1 MSVERRD
8 CVKRNVT
15 MTQLPEGRRKSHVQS
30 KPFAIS
36 KWDIMTAFEKVKANK
51 GAAGVDGVTIE
62 DFEKDLK
69 NNLYKVW
76 NRMSSGTYFPP
87 PFAAVSIPKKSG
99 GERILG
105 IPTVSDQVAQT
116 VVRDKL
122 EVMLEHHFLDDSY
135 GYRVGKSAHDAI
147 EITRKRCWQYD

>member
-69 NNLYKVW
+69 NNLYKVCVYVY
-76 NRMSSGTYFPP
+76 TP
-87 PFAAVSIPKKSG
+87 
-99 GERILG
+99 
-105 IPTVSDQVAQT
+105 SDAQ
-116 VVRDKL
+116 R
-122 EVMLEHHFLDDSY
+122 
-135 GYRVGKSAHDAI
+135 
-147 EITRKRCWQYD
+147 